1 MYSRPTRRRS
11 TQQSESSFPLSSD
24 LIVIALARR
33 CITLC
38 VRFPFVSCFLRVPVR
53 TRPSS
58 SPPALRLRSLPCL
71 SYIFVL
77 FSFLSTAPAARSP
90 VVCVAPSVS
99 IDRAR
104 ALPRIVVFPRITSAP
119 RARVHSYTQY
129 SAFCLRCR
137 CHVTH
142 TNWSR
147 ALAASR
153 LVAQDTTPPHNT
165 LVSPRVRE

>member
-38 VRFPFVSCFLRVPVR
+38 VHFPFVSCFLRVPVH

-58 SPPALRLRSLPCL
+58 SLPALRLRSLPCL
-71 SYIFVL
+71 SYVFVL

-90 VVCVAPSVS
+90 AVCVALSVS

-104 ALPRIVVFPRITSAP
+104 ALPRIVVFPRLTS
-119 RARVHSYTQY
+119 V
-129 SAFCLRCR
+129 
-137 CHVTH
+137 
-142 TNWSR
+142 
-147 ALAASR
+147 
-153 LVAQDTTPPHNT
+153 
-165 LVSPRVRE
+165 PRVRAHSYSIPHSVSV